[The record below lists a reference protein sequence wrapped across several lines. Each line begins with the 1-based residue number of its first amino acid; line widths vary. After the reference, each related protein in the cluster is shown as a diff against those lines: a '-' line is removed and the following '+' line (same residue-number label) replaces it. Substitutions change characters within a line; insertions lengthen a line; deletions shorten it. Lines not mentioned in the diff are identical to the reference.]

1 MSPGVAAPKVAP
13 QIEVCSRRT
22 EQQKVLDPVA
32 TLVQLE
38 TRAAMAPGE
47 LCRPASRPALPGRRQ
62 LPSRGSRELRY
73 QLTAMKSLAVKEHA
87 RLLL

>member
-32 TLVQLE
+32 TLVSWKLGLPWLLGNCVVQPVVQHFQVVVSCHLAGAGSS
-38 TRAAMAPGE
+38 AAN
-47 LCRPASRPALPGRRQ
+47 
-62 LPSRGSRELRY
+62 
-73 QLTAMKSLAVKEHA
+73 
-87 RLLL
+87 